1 MNDHTL
7 FDGPTPRGCLP
18 SYPCPITPARPRAQD
33 KLPEWDKEKADNPQY
48 LMDMAK
54 KFAVLSVLKAKGGEC
69 TFAEIYAK
77 AEELHCDVVTA
88 ALNSMKRKKILSYD
102 KEMGLL
108 HPNDDAGATQPT
120 HVNALLASAG
130 EPTALPPA
138 PQW

>member
-1 MNDHTL
+1 MNDHP

-33 KLPEWDKEKADNPQY
+33 KLPEWDKEKAEDPQY

-88 ALNSMKRKKILSYD
+88 APRLTRMVNTVLACALSF
-102 KEMGLL
+102 G
-108 HPNDDAGATQPT
+108 PNLSIATGALVT
-120 HVNALLASAG
+120 
-130 EPTALPPA
+130 
-138 PQW
+138 